1 MDSSQSLLKQR
12 NPPNTL
18 ILVQGDPFHV
28 SDLQNCNIINVYC
41 FKLKKKKKKKLHLEL
56 HYSDLINHVWAHV
69 PVISQ
74 TFNMHPWKGPAGKY
88 FPVEGNFKGWISDFP
103 SMCFNQGVFSI
114 YLLSHCFKSHSF
126 QWVSKF
132 FSAIEE

>member
-28 SDLQNCNIINVYC
+28 SDLQNCKIINVY
-41 FKLKKKKKKKLHLEL
+41 FFNLKKKKKKKKLHLEL

-103 SMCFNQGVFSI
+103 SVLTEEYFLYTYCRTVSNHIPFNGFQNFSV
-114 YLLSHCFKSHSF
+114 
-126 QWVSKF
+126 Q
-132 FSAIEE
+132 